1 MQKMDS
7 EDEDAIYGDEHE
19 DSYNESGSEEG
30 DESDFDIDCD
40 EPSTPKRPHVN
51 DDFHYECL
59 TPEALVA
66 YMNGIIDEVNSV
78 FQLPRAT
85 ARILL
90 SHFKWDKEKLLER
103 YYSGDQDRLFSE
115 AHIVS
120 PNRTNGRPTPSKR
133 VNTRSSSALPE
144 GNCDICLSVTNIST
158 FVGLECNHRFC
169 HRCWKEYITTKV
181 MDEHVGEGI
190 SCPAHKCDILVD
202 EAFVGQVVKDSKVK
216 SQYNHLIANSFVEN
230 NRLMSWCPGPDC
242 QNAVKANYHDALPV
256 TCYCGYTFCFGCGEP
271 VHEPV
276 RCPWLKK
283 WIKKCNDD
291 SETSNWIS
299 ANTKECPKCHVTIEK
314 NGGCNHMVC
323 RNNNCKADFCWM
335 CLGPWEPHGSSWY
348 SCNRYDEKDAQA
360 ARDAQAKSRQALE
373 RYLFYCNRYMNHAQ
387 SAKFETKLYAQV
399 KQKMEEMQQHNMS
412 WIEVQFL
419 RKAVDVLC
427 LCRNTLKY
435 TYVFAFY
442 LKKNNQSVIF
452 EDNQKDL
459 EMATEILSEYLERD
473 ITSECLSD
481 IKQKVQDKYRYCE
494 ARRKALLDHVYEGYD
509 TDIWEYIPYD

>member
-1 MQKMDS
+1 MDS

-51 DDFHYECL
+51 DDFHYDCL

-78 FQLPRAT
+78 FQLPRPT

-120 PNRTNGRPTPSKR
+120 PNRTNSRPTPSKR

-144 GNCDICLSVTNIST
+144 GNCDICLST

-202 EAFVGQVVKDSKVK
+202 EAFVGQVVKDTKVK

-242 QNAVKANYHDALPV
+242 QNAVKANYHDAL
-256 TCYCGYTFCFGCGEP
+256 
-271 VHEPV
+271 
-276 RCPWLKK
+276 PWLKK

-323 RNNNCKADFCWM
+323 RNNNCK
-335 CLGPWEPHGSSWY
+335 
-348 SCNRYDEKDAQA
+348 
-360 ARDAQAKSRQALE
+360 KSRQALE

-452 EDNQKDL
+452 E
-459 EMATEILSEYLERD
+459 RD

-481 IKQKVQDKYRYCE
+481 IKQKVQDKYRHVLYCE

>member
-1 MQKMDS
+1 MDS
-7 EDEDAIYGDEHE
+7 EDEDFMLEEDE
-19 DSYNESGSEEG
+19 DSGNESEEEEQEAV
-30 DESDFDIDCD
+30 ESDFDIDCE
-40 EPSTPKRPHVN
+40 EPSTPKRLHIN

-59 TPEALVA
+59 TPEALVT
-66 YMNGIIDEVNSV
+66 YMNGIIDEVNGV
-78 FQLPRAT
+78 FQLPRPT

-90 SHFKWDKEKLLER
+90 SHFKWDREKLLER
-103 YYSGDQDRLFSE
+103 FYSGDQDRLFKE
-115 AHIVS
+115 AHLIS
-120 PNRTNGRPTPSKR
+120 PSRNLTRQSSSGAGS
-133 VNTRSSSALPE
+133 RSSRRAPSE
-144 GNCDICLSVTNIST
+144 VICDICLTPIAASSFTGI
-158 FVGLECNHRFC
+158 ECGHQFC
-169 HRCWKEYITTKV
+169 QRCWKEYLTTKI
-181 MDEHVGEGI
+181 MDEHVGESI
-190 SCPAHKCDILVD
+190 SCPAHSCDILVD
-202 EAFVGQVVKDSKVK
+202 EIFVGQVVKDQQVKVR
-216 SQYNHLIANSFVEN
+216 YHRLIADSFVVSN
-230 NRLMSWCPGPDC
+230 ILMKWCPGPDC
-242 QNAVKANYHDALPV
+242 ANAVKANYTDALPV
-256 TCYCGYTFCFGCGEP
+256 TCLCGYTFCFGCSEP
-271 VHEPV
+271 VHGPV
-276 RCPWLKK
+276 KCQWLKK
-283 WIKKCNDD
+283 WLKKCNDD

-323 RNNNCKADFCWM
+323 RNNNCKADFCWT

-348 SCNRYDEKDAQA
+348 SCNRYDEKDAQN

-399 KQKMEEMQQHNMS
+399 KQKMEEMQHHNMS

-452 EDNQKDL
+452 EDNQRDL
-459 EMATEILSEYLERD
+459 EMATETLSEYLERD
-473 ITSECLSD
+473 ITSESLTD

-494 ARRKALLDHVYEGYD
+494 MRRKALLDHVYEGYE
-509 TDIWEYIPYD
+509 TDIWEYTNYD

>member
-1 MQKMDS
+1 
-7 EDEDAIYGDEHE
+7 
-19 DSYNESGSEEG
+19 
-30 DESDFDIDCD
+30 
-40 EPSTPKRPHVN
+40 
-51 DDFHYECL
+51 
-59 TPEALVA
+59 
-66 YMNGIIDEVNSV
+66 
-78 FQLPRAT
+78 
-85 ARILL
+85 
-90 SHFKWDKEKLLER
+90 
-103 YYSGDQDRLFSE
+103 
-115 AHIVS
+115 
-120 PNRTNGRPTPSKR
+120 
-133 VNTRSSSALPE
+133 
-144 GNCDICLSVTNIST
+144 
-158 FVGLECNHRFC
+158 
-169 HRCWKEYITTKV
+169 
-181 MDEHVGEGI
+181 
-190 SCPAHKCDILVD
+190 
-202 EAFVGQVVKDSKVK
+202 
-216 SQYNHLIANSFVEN
+216 
-230 NRLMSWCPGPDC
+230 MSWCPGPDC

-323 RNNNCKADFCWM
+323 RNNNCKVNIDVALELAHTNLPF
-335 CLGPWEPHGSSWY
+335 EFRY

-452 EDNQKDL
+452 EVSCHLAFIFFNREHMFKKITLQCSLSLQERLFVGFICWLVVCTFYRRCIPPPRNDNRDL
-459 EMATEILSEYLERD
+459 
-473 ITSECLSD
+473 
-481 IKQKVQDKYRYCE
+481 QVQFL
-494 ARRKALLDHVYEGYD
+494 RKAVDVLCLCRNTLKYTYVFAFYLKKNNQSVIFE
-509 TDIWEYIPYD
+509 